1 MASTTAIQVAT
12 GQVGVV
18 LTAVWGGL
26 VGRAWPFRF
35 KVIVEHF
42 LGLLGLGSFPTQ
54 ALIQLLKPVILQKE
68 ASQVTLKLMAN
79 VARVILAGAIPS
91 I

>member
-1 MASTTAIQVAT
+1 MASATAIKVAPR
-12 GQVGVV
+12 QIGVV

-26 VGRAWPFRF
+26 MGRTWSLRF
-35 KVIVEHF
+35 NVIVEHF
-42 LGLLGLGSFPTQ
+42 LGLLSLGALPTE
-54 ALIQLLKPVILQKE
+54 ALIQLLQPVILQKE

-79 VARVILAGAIPS
+79 VARVVLAGTIPS

>member
-1 MASTTAIQVAT
+1 MAGTAAIKMAPR
-12 GQVGVV
+12 QVGVV

-26 VGRAWPFRF
+26 MGRTWPLRF
-35 KVIVEHF
+35 NVIIEHF

-54 ALIQLLKPVILQKE
+54 ALIQFLQPVILQKE
-68 ASQVTLKLMAN
+68 ASQITLKLMAN
-79 VARVILAGAIPS
+79 VAGIVLARTIPS